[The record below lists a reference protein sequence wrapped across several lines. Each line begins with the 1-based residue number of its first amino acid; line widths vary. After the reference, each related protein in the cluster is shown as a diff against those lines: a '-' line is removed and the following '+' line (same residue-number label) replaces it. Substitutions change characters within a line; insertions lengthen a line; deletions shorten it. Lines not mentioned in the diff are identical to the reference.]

1 MPVSYTKPREGERW
15 TRYTRHCI
23 FCLQCLTHFSDAFRY
38 VTYFSS
44 YVACQRSTD
53 TPVNTFLCH
62 SSPPILLKEREHSFF
77 TLAPNQVCIELTAIC
92 QSFPA
97 LRLQICNLFWCLLG
111 IFNSNINT
119 GIVSCKYI
127 KCHRRPDSRY
137 RLQPPS
143 PDRHT
148 GFEKSDTHMCVF
160 LS

>member
-1 MPVSYTKPREGERW
+1 MWPAEGAQ
-15 TRYTRHCI
+15 I
-23 FCLQCLTHFSDAFRY
+23 PLSIPFFAI
-38 VTYFSS
+38 
-44 YVACQRSTD
+44 
-53 TPVNTFLCH
+53 P
-62 SSPPILLKEREHSFF
+62 PPILLKEREHSFF

-97 LRLQICNLFWCLLG
+97 LRLQICNLFWCLPG

-148 GFEKSDTHMCVF
+148 GFEESDTHTYVF
-160 LS
+160 SLSLTFCSRPVEVCKEMIPAYSQLYFSLASTLGAEGDMQSPHI